1 MSGERRKIKQRT
13 GEEKK
18 SNRTNKKKNKGL
30 EKKKSRTEQTKK
42 KIMFIKNNKKKNIV
56 KLYRSCI
63 VAKIKKL
70 RS

>member
-18 SNRTNKKKNKGL
+18 SNRTN
-30 EKKKSRTEQTKK
+30 KK